1 MVCIFYYFNRKTFLF
16 QLQAKFKKLFQPEIE
31 SNVTVC
37 AAAWIKKKKLHLYS
51 YPVFSHTHLPM
62 NCKQN

>member
-37 AAAWIKKKKLHLYS
+37 AAAWIKKKKIASLQLS
-51 YPVFSHTHLPM
+51 CFQPHTFTDEL
-62 NCKQN
+62 